1 MPLLSSDLKT
11 GLSKL
16 KHKGFGIFEHSY
28 SQAEAYAETEVSTR
42 SSILRLII
50 FMLQLE

>member
-1 MPLLSSDLKT
+1 MPLLSTDLKT

-16 KHKGFGIFEHSY
+16 KRKGFWIFEHSY
-28 SQAEAYAETEVSTR
+28 SQAEAYAETEFSTR
-42 SSILRLII
+42 SSTLQLII